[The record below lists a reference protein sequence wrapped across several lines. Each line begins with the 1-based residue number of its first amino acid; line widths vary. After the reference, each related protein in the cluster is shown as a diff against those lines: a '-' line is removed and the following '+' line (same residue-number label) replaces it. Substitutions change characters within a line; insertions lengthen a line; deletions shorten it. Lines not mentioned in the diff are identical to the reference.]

1 MNHRASGLVR
11 ATASDALSSAWPQAW
26 LGAVAGL
33 VCLAAALAIWVNGT
47 AEIDLT
53 QLNDLGLISVLPP
66 SIFVAIAAVVA
77 SAVSQLQLEPLDERV
92 LAIHT
97 VVLVFVLY
105 GIAPWVEDV
114 PRTSTVWTHLGF
126 VEYIARTGQ
135 TAPEID
141 ARMSWPGFFVAA
153 GFIASVAGMG
163 VITFAAHWSA
173 VMFNLLYLIPF
184 VVIARVLTGDRR
196 LVWAAA
202 MLFALTNW
210 IGQDYFSPQALAFFM
225 YLVIIAAVV
234 SWFLVQRPRSDTIL
248 TKLRRTRIGGALLA
262 GFYRLLTPDNPAVP
276 PLSRRQQ
283 IACVVAIVTLFAYL
297 ASSHQLMPFATSA
310 SLITLLM
317 LNRISLRAIPVLFGV
332 MTVTWVSYMT
342 VPFLSGHLGGLIEQ
356 VGSVTETI
364 NANVSGRIGG
374 SPGHELVVTF
384 RVVFT
389 LALWS
394 LAGLGAIARFRAGK
408 RDLTTAILAATP
420 FPLIALQAYG
430 GEILLRAYLFSLPF
444 VVILAAG
451 LVYGRQATAP
461 SLRTTL
467 LVAAGAC
474 VIATG
479 FLFARYGNERLDHMT
494 ASEVTAVEALYE
506 MAPPGSLLVSATGNL
521 PWKFERWEQYEY
533 TQAETIDVTD
543 LATVMRNA
551 DQEHVFLILTK
562 SQGAHAE
569 LLIGLEP
576 GYWDRFI
583 RQINASD
590 DFSVVYR
597 NADAE
602 ILVLREQASAAAP

>member
-11 ATASDALSSAWPQAW
+11 ATDSGALSSAWPRAW
-26 LGAVAGL
+26 LGTVAGL

-53 QLNDLGLISVLPP
+53 QMSDHGLISVLPP

-77 SAVSQLQLEPLDERV
+77 SAVIQLQLEPLDEPV
-92 LAIHT
+92 LAIH
-97 VVLVFVLY
+97 VVALVFVLY
-105 GIAPWVEDV
+105 AVAPWVEDV

-126 VEYIARTGQ
+126 IEYIARTGN
-135 TAPEID
+135 TAPEMD

-153 GFIASVAGMG
+153 AFIASVAGMG
-163 VITFAAHWSA
+163 VINFAAHWSS
-173 VMFNLLYLIPF
+173 VIFNLLYLIPF

-202 MLFALTNW
+202 LLFALTNW

-225 YLVIIAAVV
+225 YLVITAVV
-234 SWFLVQRPRSDTIL
+234 VSFFLVQRPRSDTVL

-276 PLSRRQQ
+276 ALSRRQQ
-283 IACVVAIVTLFAYL
+283 VACVVVLITLFAYL
-297 ASSHQLMPFATSA
+297 ASSHQLMPFATTA

-317 LNRISLRAIPVLFGV
+317 LNRTSLRAIPVLFGV
-332 MTVTWVSYMT
+332 ITVTWVSYMT
-342 VPFLSGHLGGLIEQ
+342 VPFLSGHVGGLIEQ
-356 VGSVTETI
+356 VGSVGETI
-364 NANVSGRIGG
+364 DANVSGRIGG
-374 SPGHELVVTF
+374 SPGHEQVVTF

-389 LALWS
+389 LALWT
-394 LAGLGAIARFRAGK
+394 LAGFGAIARFQDGK

-451 LVYGRQATAP
+451 LVYGRQAAAP

-474 VIATG
+474 VVATG
-479 FLFARYGNERLDHMT
+479 FLLARYGNERLDHMT
-494 ASEVTAVEALYE
+494 ASEVAAVEVLYE

-521 PWKFERWEQYEY
+521 PWKFERWEQYAY

-543 LATVMRNA
+543 LATVMRAA
-551 DQEHVFLILTK
+551 DQEHAFLILTK

-569 LLIGLEP
+569 LLIGLER
-576 GYWDRFI
+576 GYWDRFLD
-583 RQINASD
+583 QINASD
-590 DFSVVYR
+590 DFTVVYR

-602 ILVLREQASAAAP
+602 ILVLREQASAVAP